1 MAVGLK
7 IDFLWYQIGT
17 PDFLHSFFS
26 TISYNLEDSKWG
38 SKYPILMNELYQ
50 GKLSWKNAN
59 KAIEELNLIR
69 KELKRFSPDY
79 VVWDIDDISKLPPW
93 GKNISSDIT
102 DLSNYF
108 VTSDGRDLI
117 EIFIMALNDSI
128 SEKTDVEIINI

>member
-117 EIFIMALNDSI
+117 EIIIMALNDSI

>member
-7 IDFLWYQIGT
+7 IDFLWYQIGI

-26 TISYNLEDSKWG
+26 TISYNLEESKWG

-50 GKLSWKNAN
+50 GKLSWENAN
-59 KAIEELNLIR
+59 KAIKELNLIR
-69 KELKRFSPDY
+69 KELKKFSPDY
-79 VVWDIDDISKLPPW
+79 VVWDIDDISKLSPW

-108 VTSDGRDLI
+108 VTSEKRFDRCNYNGI
-117 EIFIMALNDSI
+117 E
-128 SEKTDVEIINI
+128 